1 MATPEFRRGIDRL
14 LSLTPRVAFMCAEA
28 VPWRCH
34 RNMISD
40 ELSRRGLEVLHIL
53 GSGSVRKHELNPSA
67 TVEDDHL
74 VYRAQPEQGRLFGV
88 KSP

>member
-1 MATPEFRRGIDRL
+1 
-14 LSLTPRVAFMCAEA
+14 
-28 VPWRCH
+28 
-34 RNMISD
+34 MISD